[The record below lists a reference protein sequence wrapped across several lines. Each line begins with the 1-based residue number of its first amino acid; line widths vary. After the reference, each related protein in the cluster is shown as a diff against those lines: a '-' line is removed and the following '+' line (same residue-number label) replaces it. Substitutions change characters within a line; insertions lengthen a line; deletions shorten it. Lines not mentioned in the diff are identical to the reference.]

1 MDSRVSDFIFRFQEI
16 KKSVL
21 KPEDVEI
28 KNGREHIRFSGWL
41 KLKSSLSLSSE
52 IKLSERLETEKDGRK
67 VVIWRYIIRV
77 SSKDG
82 VFSDAEGVAG
92 TDEFDG
98 KSENFI
104 SYIAY
109 VRALTR
115 AVSFFFGLEDHI
127 KEDAD
132 IISYTSAKKQERKEI
147 SDFPQDEI
155 VEKWQEKERKLER
168 EIRDYSDII
177 LKKEEGEKGLRSD
190 EEQVYKEKLQPK
202 HEPEIFEETP
212 GAQRKLTQFER
223 REIFSQIGDLLN
235 KLGYKTPEEKRDYVS
250 KILKRTI
257 ARSSEMQDEEL
268 LFVYDFLKKE
278 VARKQK

>member
-21 KPEDVEI
+21 KPEDVEM

-41 KLKSSLSLSSE
+41 KLKTSLSLSSE
-52 IKLSERLETEKDGRK
+52 IKFSERLETEKEGKK

-82 VFSDAEGVAG
+82 VFSEAEGVAG

-104 SYIAY
+104 SYTAY
-109 VRALTR
+109 TRALGR
-115 AVSFFFGLEDHI
+115 AVSFFFGLEDGI

-132 IISYTSAKKQERKEI
+132 VISYTSAKKPERKEI

-155 VEKWQEKERKLER
+155 IEKWQEKERKLER

-177 LKKEEGEKGLRSD
+177 LKKEEEKGPDLD
-190 EEQVYKEKLQPK
+190 EEQVYEEKFQPK
-202 HEPEIFEETP
+202 QETEIFEGTHQ
-212 GAQRKLTQFER
+212 AQRKLTQFER
-223 REIFSQIGDLLN
+223 REIFSQIGELLN

-250 KILKRTI
+250 KILKRAI

-278 VARKQK
+278 VARKR

>member
-1 MDSRVSDFIFRFQEI
+1 MDGKVSDFIFRFQEI

-21 KPEDVEI
+21 KPEDVEM

-41 KLKSSLSLSSE
+41 KLKTSLSLSSE
-52 IKLSERLETEKDGRK
+52 IKLSERLETEKEGKK

-82 VFSDAEGVAG
+82 VFSEAEGVAG

-104 SYIAY
+104 SYTAY
-109 VRALTR
+109 TRALGR
-115 AVSFFFGLEDHI
+115 AVSFFFGLEDGI

-132 IISYTSAKKQERKEI
+132 AISYTSAKKPERKEI

-155 VEKWQEKERKLER
+155 IEKWQEKERKLER

-177 LKKEEGEKGLRSD
+177 LKKEEEKGPHLD
-190 EEQVYKEKLQPK
+190 EEQVYEEKFQPK
-202 HEPEIFEETP
+202 QETEIFEGTP
-212 GAQRKLTQFER
+212 QAQRKLTQFER
-223 REIFSQIGDLLN
+223 REIFSQIGELLN

-250 KILKRTI
+250 KILKRAI

-278 VARKQK
+278 VVRKR